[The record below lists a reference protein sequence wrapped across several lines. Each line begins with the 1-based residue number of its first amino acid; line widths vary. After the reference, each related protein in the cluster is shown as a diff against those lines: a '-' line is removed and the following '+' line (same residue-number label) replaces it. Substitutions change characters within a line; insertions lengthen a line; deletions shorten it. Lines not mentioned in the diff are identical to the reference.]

1 MVCFADGTNQWEQQ
15 EWPWIEVETD
25 ANDEEN
31 VQIES
36 SKDIENKNWLLNTWF
51 ESEFRLYTH

>member
-1 MVCFADGTNQWEQQ
+1 MIRLCGCTKSRVRGDVCFADGTNQWEQQ
-15 EWPWIEVETD
+15 EWPVETD

-36 SKDIENKNWLLNTWF
+36 SKHIENI
-51 ESEFRLYTH
+51 